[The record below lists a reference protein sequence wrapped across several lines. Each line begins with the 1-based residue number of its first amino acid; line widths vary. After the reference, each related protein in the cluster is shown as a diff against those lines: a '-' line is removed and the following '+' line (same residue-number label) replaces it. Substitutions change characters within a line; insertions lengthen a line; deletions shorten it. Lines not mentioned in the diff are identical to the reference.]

1 MIDESLIWK
10 KISNIEEYIKEV
22 ENIIYLDTK
31 TIVSNIE
38 KLRSLE
44 REFQLIVDTIL
55 DINTHFISELD
66 LTVPDNFQNTF
77 EIISLKAGI
86 LPYDFAQKIAPAV
99 GLRNIIVH
107 RYEKVSREYFVD
119 QVKKE
124 YKDFVEYLGYIKK
137 YLEKNRGK
145 L

>member
-44 REFQLIVDTIL
+44 RDFQLIVDTIL

-77 EIISLKAGI
+77 EIISLKADV

-124 YKDFVEYLGYIKK
+124 YKDFIEYLGYIKK
-137 YLEKNRGK
+137 YLEKNKDK